1 MRTALSQYNNNNI
14 HLFIFAVDLCQVTH
28 FGVLINFAAA
38 VRELINIASY
48 YVRSTAGRFYDVGRD
63 TIVGMRFRAC
73 SWRIIYGHLFV
84 SFLAAVLRWCSPSV
98 ASPVAPPR
106 LTDTTP
112 DWLTNIDVYV
122 YYTCV
127 CIRYNTPYVYRY
139 DNNIG
144 GQENKKIILLLTIII
159 IIKLTTTT
167 INSYAVP
174 AIFTTT

>member
-1 MRTALSQYNNNNI
+1 MCVQFYHNI
-14 HLFIFAVDLCQVTH
+14 IIIIIFAVDLCQVTH

-38 VRELINIASY
+38 VRELINIASH
-48 YVRSTAGRFYDVGRD
+48 YVRSTAGRFYNVGRD

-73 SWRIIYGHLFV
+73 SWLIIYGHLFV

-98 ASPVAPPR
+98 ASPVAPPQ
-106 LTDTTP
+106 LTDTRP
-112 DWLTNIDVYV
+112 DWLTNIDIHIHMYM
-122 YYTCV
+122 YTV
-127 CIRYNTPYVYRY
+127 CTPYVYRY

-159 IIKLTTTT
+159 KLTTTT
-167 INSYAVP
+167 INSYVVP

>member
-1 MRTALSQYNNNNI
+1 MRTVLSQYNNNNI

-38 VRELINIASY
+38 VGELINIASY
-48 YVRSTAGRFYDVGRD
+48 YVRSTAGRFYNVGRD

-106 LTDTTP
+106 LTDTRP
-112 DWLTNIDVYV
+112 DWLTNINIYIYICVYGI
-122 YYTCV
+122 Y
-127 CIRYNTPYVYRY
+127 TPYVYRY

-159 IIKLTTTT
+159 KLTTTT
-167 INSYAVP
+167 INSYVVP